1 MDLFFCGVF
10 LTRRDALQCVS
21 TVRLYGKFFYDYKK
35 AKMFPFSPDCSGNP
49 FYFFFKNKKIATK
62 SGNNVSKKNL
72 MFPLQKIIIDL
83 GS

>member
-49 FYFFFKNKKIATK
+49 FYFSLKIKRLQRKAGTMSPKKTLCFRFKK
-62 SGNNVSKKNL
+62 
-72 MFPLQKIIIDL
+72 
-83 GS
+83 